1 LDARGGIRSESG
13 KFSRGRTAAEA
24 IEVGVILQGDESVL
38 VNMLH
43 GALLALFYA
52 VGRT

>member
-1 LDARGGIRSESG
+1 LDARGGIGDELGEFSG
-13 KFSRGRTAAEA
+13 GRTAAEA
-24 IEVGVILQGDESVL
+24 IEVGVVLQGDESVL
-38 VNMLH
+38 VNMLQ